1 MTLKLN
7 VTIYNKLLAQAEEA
21 KEQGMIKLA
30 DGILEAIGSFPAEE
44 IQEYTYTQLNDDIH
58 RDMWKIASKLMVYYD
73 VTSADAEK
81 VDQTIVSWASKL
93 VFDLETTLGVDSVV
107 KGPLEPPV
115 PGEDK

>member
-7 VTIYNKLLAQAEEA
+7 ETIYNKLLAQAEEA
-21 KEQGMIKLA
+21 KEQGMTKLA
-30 DGILEAIGSFPAEE
+30 ESILEAIGSFPADEV
-44 IQEYTYTQLNDDIH
+44 QEYSYTQLNDDIH
-58 RDMWKIASKLMVYYD
+58 RDMWKIASRLMVYYD

-81 VDQTIVSWASKL
+81 VDQAIVSWASK
-93 VFDLETTLGVDSVV
+93 VVTDLEVALSVDSVV

>member
-7 VTIYNKLLAQAEEA
+7 TTIYNKLLAQAEEA
-21 KEQGMIKLA
+21 KEQGMVKLA
-30 DGILEAIGSFPAEE
+30 DGILEAIGSFPADEA
-44 IQEYTYTQLNDDIH
+44 QEYTYVQLNDDIH

-81 VDQTIVSWASKL
+81 IDRTIISWAAQVVS
-93 VFDLETTLGVDSVV
+93 DLERTLGVDSVV